1 MSSVWFSPNADC
13 STGFVGAVLVA
24 TGLLAVAAVLRVL
37 VLRGAFGAV
46 AVDLETV
53 DLRGINVLACLL
65 IHYKT
70 KMTLLGDF
78 RNNMKQKG
86 PACQLV

>member
-1 MSSVWFSPNADC
+1 M
-13 STGFVGAVLVA
+13 VA
-24 TGLLAVAAVLRVL
+24 TGFLVTVAAVLRVL

-70 KMTLLGDF
+70 KTTLFRDF
-78 RNNMKQKG
+78 RNNMKQKMASLLTVLSWL
-86 PACQLV
+86 PRSE